1 MPLLDELLAA
11 LPDGQVDEVRIG
23 LHWTAVVA
31 VTGGQRRC
39 GLASTL
45 SSSHEHTGVPDV
57 PQAGCLH
64 ALSGLELAHL
74 AREEQPLLRS
84 VGVAAINAL
93 LPRLPDLWVEQNAE
107 EVIASQ
113 GIDKLVALVGRF
125 PFISRLKT
133 CVGRLVV
140 LEQQPRDDERPVIEA
155 PNVLP
160 QAEIVAIT
168 GMAFVNHTLEGL
180 LALCSPR
187 AQVLVLG
194 PSTPLS
200 PILANYGVT
209 MLSGAIVEAI
219 EPVLKAVEQGAN
231 FRQVHQAGVKLVT
244 MARNMRKLH
253 LQ

>member
-1 MPLLDELLAA
+1 MLLDTLLAA

-23 LHWTAVVA
+23 LHWTAVV
-31 VTGGQRRC
+31 VTTGGQRRC

-45 SSSHEHTGVPDV
+45 SISHEHTGAPDV
-57 PQAGCLH
+57 PQAGYLH
-64 ALSGLELAHL
+64 TLSGLELAHL
-74 AREEQPLLRS
+74 AREEQSLLRS

-93 LPRLPDLWVEQNAE
+93 LPRTPDVWVEQNAE

-125 PFISRLKT
+125 PFVSRLKAR
-133 CVGRLVV
+133 VGRLVV
-140 LEQQPRDDERPVIEA
+140 LEQQPRDDELPVTEA

-160 QAEIVAIT
+160 QAEIVAVT

-209 MLSGAIVEAI
+209 TLSGSIVEAI
-219 EPVLKAVEQGAN
+219 EPVLKAVEQGAH

-244 MARNMRKLH
+244 MTLSRRG
-253 LQ
+253 